1 MAYAQGKYSRAIC
14 DRCGFDI
21 PYLDL
26 RKEWTGFKVCGE
38 CYEPK
43 QPQLTPSRNTTDPES
58 LHQPRPTIPAPT
70 TGQGYVIVGNPV
82 DANGVSSPIMWAQ
95 NSDTIGSMYNMP
107 TLTSNVGD
115 VTVSVS

>member
-43 QPQLTPSRNTTDPES
+43 QPQLTPARNTTDPES
-58 LHQPRPTIPAPT
+58 LHQPRPTKLNKLFQRTNYFSKNIHELP
-70 TGQGYVIVGNPV
+70 
-82 DANGVSSPIMWAQ
+82 
-95 NSDTIGSMYNMP
+95 
-107 TLTSNVGD
+107 
-115 VTVSVS
+115 